1 MMQRHARISCENLP
15 VPLRLEKSII
25 RTATNDNFD
34 NRLVGRLLVRLI
46 GYKLYFIDKKHYSTF
61 CPMFFKQ
68 TWQLNAMKTYSA

>member
-15 VPLRLEKSII
+15 VPLRLEKNII

-46 GYKLYFIDKKHYSTF
+46 G
-61 CPMFFKQ
+61 
-68 TWQLNAMKTYSA
+68 